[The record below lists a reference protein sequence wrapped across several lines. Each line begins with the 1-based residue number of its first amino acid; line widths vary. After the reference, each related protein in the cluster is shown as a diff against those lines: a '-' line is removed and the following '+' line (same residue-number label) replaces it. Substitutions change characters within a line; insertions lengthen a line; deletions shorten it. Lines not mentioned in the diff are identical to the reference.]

1 MEERVD
7 ETTHNLG
14 GEMSTEQKRFEY
26 QPVDEHGR
34 PIGGKQVI
42 LYTTEDEKFEKM
54 VTMNQQLIR
63 QLRKV
68 TRDNRLGINQ
78 PESIAENSEKA
89 PTLLDFKGRSL
100 TAQERFDLS
109 QKLND
114 PEHADEAIQ
123 MLFESA
129 VGATPAQ
136 LREFLSDTQM
146 AQLQQKA
153 ADQYLAFAQTA
164 TQQFGYYDCVENRE
178 TIADWVFKNG
188 LAPSA
193 ANFFQAY
200 SKLSESG
207 LILGAPVAAQPTTV
221 EPTVTTSNG
230 SEIDTATGRVDLAL
244 NPEAQTQP
252 PAAPVTRIGNTPQQ
266 PQPRQS
272 HVPSGL
278 NERTSSTS
286 GQAPAVVSG
295 ATRQDGT
302 TLTLKEINRMPPDEL
317 RNRMRDP
324 QFVALVEKLET
335 ADKARKAALGM
346 SKF

>member
-1 MEERVD
+1 
-7 ETTHNLG
+7 
-14 GEMSTEQKRFEY
+14 MSTTPQAPVQKRYEY

-68 TRDNRLGINQ
+68 TRDNRLGITPTESLPANSERQ
-78 PESIAENSEKA
+78 PELINFS
-89 PTLLDFKGRSL
+89 GRQLS
-100 TAQERFDLS
+100 AQERFDLS

-114 PEHADEAIQ
+114 PEHADEAISL
-123 MLFESA
+123 LFESA
-129 VGATPAQ
+129 VGVKPAT
-136 LREFLSDTQM
+136 LREFLSEQQM
-146 AQLQQKA
+146 FKLQQKA
-153 ADQYLAFAQTA
+153 ADNYIGFAQA
-164 TQQFGYYDCVENRE
+164 AGQQFGYYDCSENRE

-188 LAPSA
+188 LAPTS

-207 LILGAPVAAQPTTV
+207 LILGAPVAAQSTTV
-221 EPTVTTSNG
+221 QEPVAEPT
-230 SEIDTATGRVDLAL
+230 IDPATGRIDLSL
-244 NPEAQTQP
+244 NPEAQTPQP
-252 PAAPVTRIGNTPQQ
+252 PAVTAPRIGNVPQQ
-266 PQPRQS
+266 PQSRQS

-278 NERTSSTS
+278 NDRTSSTS
-286 GQAPAVVSG
+286 GAAPTSVTG

-302 TLTLKEINRMPPDEL
+302 TLTLKDINHMPPTEL
-317 RNRMRDP
+317 AKRMKDP
-324 QFVALVEKLET
+324 AFVQLVEKLENES
-335 ADKARKAALGM
+335 KARKAALGM